1 MRKIVPSLTLLFVA
15 ACQPS
20 GPANQTGGVGFE
32 SYSDY
37 QNRRMAEVQAQVPG
51 QMPINTAQSPITTY
65 PQPMTTGTGAPTAAE
80 LAQAGVT
87 GAAALANTQT
97 AYPQAAY
104 PQTTYPQT
112 TYPQTAYPQTAYPQ
126 TTYPQVAAPVY
137 PQATAPAA
145 VVPAAPANHTGI
157 SDEQEFSAVS
167 SRETIE
173 SDKERMAANRA
184 QYEQI
189 QPTELPQREGGSG
202 PNIIEY
208 ALSAPNRLGESIYK
222 RSGVALANHERA
234 CARYA
239 TPEDAQKAF
248 LKAGGPQRDSKNLDP
263 DGDGFACFWDP
274 TPFQKVRG

>member
-1 MRKIVPSLTLLFVA
+1 
-15 ACQPS
+15 
-20 GPANQTGGVGFE
+20 
-32 SYSDY
+32 
-37 QNRRMAEVQAQVPG
+37 MAEVQAQGYGRLPDEAAQG
-51 QMPINTAQSPITTY
+51 QMATY
-65 PQPMTTGTGAPTAAE
+65 PQTATAGTGAPTAAE

-87 GAAALANTQT
+87 GAAALANTQS
-97 AYPQAAY
+97 
-104 PQTTYPQT
+104 
-112 TYPQTAYPQTAYPQ
+112 TYPQTAYPETTYPQ
-126 TTYPQVAAPVY
+126 TTFPQTTYAETTYPSTVPQAVEPAY

-145 VVPAAPANHTGI
+145 VVPAAPVNNTGI
-157 SDEQEFSAVS
+157 SDEQDFSAVS
-167 SRETIE
+167 SRESIE

-202 PNIIEY
+202 PNIVEY
-208 ALSAPNRLGESIYK
+208 AISAPNRLGESIYK
-222 RSGVALANHERA
+222 RSGVALSNHERA

-239 TPEDAQKAF
+239 TPEDAQQAF